1 MDSNKYNNGNKMKK
15 TSLTLASAIL
25 FGSAMVGAAFA
36 GEPCKMYIKLGG
48 GYSFASKVK
57 VKGSGG
63 IDNSGAKSTIANVID
78 KTKLT
83 NYDNFHIGRF
93 SGGLVEVGLGY
104 NFTEQV
110 RADLTV
116 SYANLTNKVN
126 ALVGVAN
133 VFPPSSS
140 VTNKRPDWKLMANA
154 YYDFNTSTAFTPF
167 VGIGI
172 GGNHTK
178 NKSTFNG
185 AFPSNAIPV
194 SDNSTTS
201 PRTSVVIADAVVAD
215 GSRLFNSTDA
225 GIGPVPNPGY
235 LVGDLNTV
243 STNATQGT
251 YFTSKTFGSKSSFI
265 YGGTVGISYKM
276 SEGVLIDLAYKIE
289 NMPKYKYDTD
299 LVYVTMNP
307 NNTWKANA
315 AASKP
320 VDGKDGGIMSAIG
333 EQTKTNVKNNFT
345 LGLRVE
351 F

>member
-1 MDSNKYNNGNKMKK
+1 MKK

-36 GEPCKMYIKLGG
+36 GEPCKMYVKLGG

-57 VKGSGG
+57 VKGSGATDTTG
-63 IDNSGAKSTIANVID
+63 VASTIANVTD
-78 KTKLT
+78 QTKLT
-83 NYDNFHIGRF
+83 NYDNIHIGRF

-116 SYANLTNKVN
+116 SYANLTNKVSN
-126 ALVGVAN
+126 LVQTKN
-133 VFPPSSS
+133 LFPTSSS

-185 AFPSNAIPV
+185 AVSSSAIPV
-194 SDNSTTS
+194 EDNSATGA
-201 PRTSVVIADAVVAD
+201 VKQVGIAAALKAD
-215 GSRLFNSTDA
+215 GSKLFASTDA
-225 GIGPVPNPGY
+225 GTGPVPNPGY

-243 STNATQGT
+243 STDATQGT

-289 NMPKYKYDTD
+289 NMPKYNYDTD

-307 NNTWKANA
+307 NSTWKAA
-315 AASKP
+315 AAAGKP
-320 VDGKDGGIMSAIG
+320 VTGTDGGIVSSVG
-333 EQTKTNVKNNFT
+333 QQTKTNVKNNFT